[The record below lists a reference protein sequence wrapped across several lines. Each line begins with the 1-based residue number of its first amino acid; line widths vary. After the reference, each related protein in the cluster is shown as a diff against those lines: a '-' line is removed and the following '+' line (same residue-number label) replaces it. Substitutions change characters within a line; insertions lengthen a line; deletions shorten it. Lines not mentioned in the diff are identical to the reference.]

1 MNPVLI
7 AWPLGP
13 VTSTEAIPSGS
24 GLESIWLTGILNV
37 PSAPVTGLTGAV
49 MSTTGL
55 FDGSI
60 SVSLTVRD

>member
-13 VTSTEAIPSGS
+13 VTSTDAIPSGS

-37 PSAPVTGLTGAV
+37 PSAPVTGLTGADV
-49 MSTTGL
+49 EQARAWL
-55 FDGSI
+55 DD
-60 SVSLTVRD
+60 LRR